1 MHTFV
6 ADIIFTVLIYNQY
19 LTHLTHL
26 KIVGNSIVGQPL
38 TKTFLRLYGGQKKP
52 AGKTPLGKK
61 YDRKSG

>member
-19 LTHLTHL
+19 LTHL

-38 TKTFLRLYGGQKKP
+38 TKTFLWLYGGQKKH
-52 AGKTPLGKK
+52 AGKTALGKK